1 MSIKN
6 VNTSLA
12 PFRIVQPHDER
23 PFYTLTESSGDKGMI
38 VKYAGNGFNLNAALS
53 GVNYV
58 NSMSTSFYTA
68 GIAGLVSTRWAV
80 PHKVTAA
87 TSGTY
92 ASQVAGILLNNVRET
107 DENGESLINH
117 RKNADAREITLSG
130 EAVSVA
136 RRGFFLVSGVV
147 GTPGPGS
154 GAAVANEGNGKI
166 KVTNP
171 AVVDSGNPQFLYQIG
186 TFVGA
191 KDANGFA
198 PLELTL

>member
-23 PFYTLTESSGDKGMI
+23 AMYTLTEASGDKGMI
-38 VKYAGNGFNLNAALS
+38 VKYDGNGFDLNAALS
-53 GVNYV
+53 GVGYV
-58 NSMSTSFYTA
+58 NAMSTSFYTA
-68 GIAGLVSTRWAV
+68 GIAGLVSTRWTV

-87 TSGTY
+87 TSGTL
-92 ASQVAGILLNNVRET
+92 ATQVAGILLNNVRET

-130 EAVSVA
+130 EAASIA

-154 GAAVANEGNGKI
+154 GAAVADVGNGRI

-171 AVVDSGNPQFLYQIG
+171 SVVNSGAPSDLYRIG